1 MQSRIAA
8 MAVAVMMIAIAGTT
22 AIASIGDADATGAIG
37 DFDFYL
43 DTDSGY
49 VKYESVGINASAALS
64 SQSALLTAMDS
75 TVDNAFSKQY
85 HNEYGDYTSINTEW
99 GAITK
104 NAASAV
110 EGSQWNVYVYT
121 FDGDNGAGHWKIAD
135 KTLGFYKPFDDY
147 SEAYATANV
156 ALSYGP
162 ATTGAPSDLP
172 SVGLQDLTAV
182 TETATYAVNFE
193 IRYDGDD
200 ETINTTVTGYGSDA
214 AIALI
219 NAVGDDEGEAELDM
233 TPGVSYGYLI
243 SLFGKST
250 DDSSGSW
257 MWWQMMN
264 DSKTS
269 SQLVESQFY
278 LGFYTAIPGFDLSC
292 NKISMIYGDGSLFE

>member
-1 MQSRIAA
+1 MHSRIAA

-49 VKYESVGINASAALS
+49 VKYESTGINASAALS

-121 FDGDNGAGHWKIAD
+121 FDGTNGVGQWKIAD

-147 SEAYATANV
+147 SGAYATANV

-162 ATTGAPSDLP
+162 ATTVAPSDLP
-172 SVGLQDLTAV
+172 SAGLQNLTAV

-193 IRYDGDD
+193 IRYDGAD
-200 ETINTTVTGYGSDA
+200 ETIYTTVTGYGSDA
-214 AIALI
+214 AIALKK
-219 NAVGDDEGEAELDM
+219 AVGDSVTLDM
-233 TPGVSYGYLI
+233 TVGVSYGYLV
-243 SLFGKST
+243 SLFGKAT

-257 MWWQMMN
+257 MWWQMRN
-264 DSKTS
+264 DSKADT
-269 SQLVESQFY
+269 QLVESQFY
-278 LGFYTAIPGFDLSC
+278 LGFYTAITGFDLSC
-292 NKISMIYGDGSLFE
+292 NNISLIYGDGSLFE